1 MINKIKEK
9 FREYFWK
16 YEKRARYSGV
26 KMGVDNFIDSDFWSS
41 EPYLISIGSH
51 CQITSDVK
59 FYTHGGQ
66 EQYVDSILILIHLEK
81 FK

>member
-9 FREYFWK
+9 FRKYFWK

-26 KMGVDNFIDSDFWSS
+26 KMGVDNFIDSDFGSS

-51 CQITSDVK
+51 CQITSDENSTLMVA
-59 FYTHGGQ
+59 Q
-66 EQYVDSILILIHLEK
+66 VQYVDSILVLIHLEK

>member
-9 FREYFWK
+9 FRKYFWK

-41 EPYLISIGSH
+41 EPYLISRDI
-51 CQITSDVK
+51 Q
-59 FYTHGGQ
+59 
-66 EQYVDSILILIHLEK
+66 
-81 FK
+81 

>member
-9 FREYFWK
+9 FRKYFWK
-16 YEKRARYSGV
+16 YEKRARCCGV

-59 FYTHGGQ
+59 FYTHGGGRCCT
-66 EQYVDSILILIHLEK
+66 
-81 FK
+81 